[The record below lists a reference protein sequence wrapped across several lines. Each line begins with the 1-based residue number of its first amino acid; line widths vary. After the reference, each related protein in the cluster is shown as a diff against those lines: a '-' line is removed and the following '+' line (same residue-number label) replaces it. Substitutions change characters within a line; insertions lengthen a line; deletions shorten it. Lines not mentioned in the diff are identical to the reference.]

1 MEHIDSRQRNR
12 SSTSMPKEARAFLTT
27 ASDDSSRKPKRHCCS
42 PGRIWQNRWATETC
56 SCLFALL
63 SLAGLIATLHA
74 HQNRPLPQWP
84 QLVNINSI
92 VSLFSILIRAGVGV
106 VLAEGIS
113 QSKWQW
119 FRKARKLSDMERF
132 DSASRGAWGSVL
144 LIFGLR
150 IKRP

>member
-1 MEHIDSRQRNR
+1 METRQRDGLITN
-12 SSTSMPKEARAFLTT
+12 MPKGAHAVHTT
-27 ASDDSSRKPKRHCCS
+27 VSDDSPRKSKRRYCTPARIRQSR
-42 PGRIWQNRWATETC
+42 WTAETC
-56 SCLFALL
+56 SCIFALL

-74 HQNRPLPQWP
+74 HQDRPLPQWP

-92 VSLFSILIRAGVGV
+92 VSLFSMLIRAGVGV

-119 FRKARKLSDMERF
+119 FRKVRKLSDMERF

>member
-1 MEHIDSRQRNR
+1 MEQIDPSQRTGT
-12 SSTSMPKEARAFLTT
+12 STSMPKEIRATHT
-27 ASDDSSRKPKRHCCS
+27 AVSDDSARKSTRKRCS
-42 PGRIWQNRWATETC
+42 PARNWHSRWTAETF
-56 SCLFALL
+56 SCVFTLL
-63 SLAGLIATLHA
+63 SLIGLIATLHA
-74 HQNRPLPQWP
+74 HQKRPLPQWP

-92 VSLFSILIRAGVGV
+92 VSLFSILIRAGVGM

-119 FRKARKLSDMERF
+119 FRKARKLSDLERF

-150 IKRP
+150 IKRL